1 LPNFLGN
8 FPNTRMRR
16 NRRFN
21 WLRRIVEENHLSTN
35 DLILPIFVKDG
46 TDIKEPINSM
56 PNVYRYSL
64 DRVVEHINEAY
75 SAGIPAV
82 VIFPEINPKF
92 KTKDAKE
99 AVNPDN
105 LVCKSIRHIASNFPN
120 LGIICDVALDPFNS
134 DGHDGLLID
143 NYVVNDLSVELLCQQ
158 ALVQAE
164 AGCNIIAPSDM
175 MDGRVA
181 EIRKTLDSKG
191 YIDVGIMSYAAKFAS
206 AFYGPFR
213 NAIGTSQILEGD
225 KRTYQINPGNINE
238 TMRQV
243 AQDVSEGSD
252 ILMVKPGLL
261 YLDVLSKI
269 KEEFRMPT
277 IAYQVSGEYSMLKG
291 AIQNGWLDNDKV
303 IMESLIAFK
312 RAGADG
318 ILTYLAIEASNILN
332 KNKN

>member
-1 LPNFLGN
+1 
-8 FPNTRMRR
+8 M
-16 NRRFN
+16 
-21 WLRRIVEENHLSTN
+21 EENHLTIN

-46 TDIKEPINSM
+46 MNIKEPINSM
-56 PNVYRYSL
+56 PNVHKYSL
-64 DRVVEHINEAY
+64 DRVTEHINEAY
-75 SAGIPAV
+75 SLGVPAI
-82 VIFPEINPKF
+82 VIFPEINPKL
-92 KTKDAKE
+92 KTKE
-99 AVNPDN
+99 AHEAINPDN
-105 LVCKSIRHIASNFPN
+105 LICKSIRHIVSNFPD

-134 DGHDGLLID
+134 DGHDGLLLD
-143 NYVVNDLSVELLCQQ
+143 NYVVNDSTVEILCQQ

-181 EIRKTLDSKG
+181 EIRKALDSKG
-191 YIDVGIMSYAAKFAS
+191 YIDVGIMSYTAKFAS

-213 NAIGTSQILEGD
+213 DAIGTSQILKGD
-225 KRTYQINPGNINE
+225 KRTYQINPANINE

-243 AQDVSEGSD
+243 AQNVAEGSD
-252 ILMVKPGLL
+252 ILMVKPGLP

-277 IAYQVSGEYSMLKG
+277 IAYQVSGEYAMLKG
-291 AIQNGWLDNDKV
+291 AIQNGWLDNDKA

-318 ILTYLAIEASNILN
+318 ILTYLAIEACNILN
-332 KNKN
+332 KNEN

>member
-1 LPNFLGN
+1 MPKFLGE
-8 FPNTRMRR
+8 FPSVRMRR

-21 WLRRIVEENHLSTN
+21 WLRRIVEENHLTIN

-46 TDIKEPINSM
+46 MNIKEPINSM
-56 PNVYRYSL
+56 PNVHKYSL
-64 DRVVEHINEAY
+64 DRVTEHINEAY
-75 SAGIPAV
+75 SLGVPAI
-82 VIFPEINPKF
+82 VIFPEINPKL
-92 KTKDAKE
+92 KTKE
-99 AVNPDN
+99 AHEAINPDN
-105 LVCKSIRHIASNFPN
+105 LICKSIRHIASNFPD

-134 DGHDGLLID
+134 DGHDGLLLD
-143 NYVVNDLSVELLCQQ
+143 NYVVNDSTVEILCQQ

-181 EIRKTLDSKG
+181 EIRKALDSKG
-191 YIDVGIMSYAAKFAS
+191 YIDVGIMSYTAKFAS

-213 NAIGTSQILEGD
+213 DAIGTSQILKGD
-225 KRTYQINPGNINE
+225 KRTYQINPANINE

-243 AQDVSEGSD
+243 AQNVAEGSD
-252 ILMVKPGLL
+252 ILMVKPGLP

-277 IAYQVSGEYSMLKG
+277 IAYQVSGEYAMLKG
-291 AIQNGWLDNDKV
+291 AIQNGWLDNDKA

-318 ILTYLAIEASNILN
+318 ILTYLAIEACNILN
-332 KNKN
+332 KN

>member
-1 LPNFLGN
+1 
-8 FPNTRMRR
+8 MRR

-21 WLRRIVEENHLSTN
+21 WLRRIVEENHLTIN

-46 TDIKEPINSM
+46 MNIKEPINSM
-56 PNVYRYSL
+56 PNVHKYSL
-64 DRVVEHINEAY
+64 DRVTEHINEAY
-75 SAGIPAV
+75 SLGVPAI
-82 VIFPEINPKF
+82 VIFPEINPKL
-92 KTKDAKE
+92 KTKE
-99 AVNPDN
+99 AHEAINPDN
-105 LVCKSIRHIASNFPN
+105 LICKSIRHIASNLPD

-134 DGHDGLLID
+134 DGHDGLLLD
-143 NYVVNDLSVELLCQQ
+143 NYVVNDSTVEILCQQ

-181 EIRKTLDSKG
+181 EIRKALDSKG
-191 YIDVGIMSYAAKFAS
+191 YIDVGIMSYTAKFAS

-213 NAIGTSQILEGD
+213 DAIGTSQILKGD
-225 KRTYQINPGNINE
+225 KRTYQINPANINE

-243 AQDVSEGSD
+243 AQNVAEGSD
-252 ILMVKPGLL
+252 ILMVKPGLP

-277 IAYQVSGEYSMLKG
+277 IAYQVSGEYAMLKG
-291 AIQNGWLDNDKV
+291 AIQNGWLDNDTA

-318 ILTYLAIEASNILN
+318 ILTYLAIEACNILN
-332 KNKN
+332 KN

>member
-1 LPNFLGN
+1 
-8 FPNTRMRR
+8 MRR

-21 WLRRIVEENHLSTN
+21 WLRRIVEENHLTIN

-46 TDIKEPINSM
+46 MNIKEPINSM
-56 PNVYRYSL
+56 PNVHKYSL
-64 DRVVEHINEAY
+64 DRVTEHINEAY
-75 SAGIPAV
+75 SLGVPAI
-82 VIFPEINPKF
+82 VIFPEINPKL
-92 KTKDAKE
+92 KTKE
-99 AVNPDN
+99 AHEAINPDN
-105 LVCKSIRHIASNFPN
+105 LICKSIRHIVSNFPD

-134 DGHDGLLID
+134 DGHDGLLLD
-143 NYVVNDLSVELLCQQ
+143 NYVVNDSTVEILCQQ

-181 EIRKTLDSKG
+181 EIRKALDSKG
-191 YIDVGIMSYAAKFAS
+191 YIDVGIMSYTAKFAS

-213 NAIGTSQILEGD
+213 DAIGTSQILKGD
-225 KRTYQINPGNINE
+225 KRTYQINPANINE

-243 AQDVSEGSD
+243 AQNVAEGSD
-252 ILMVKPGLL
+252 ILMVKPGLP

-277 IAYQVSGEYSMLKG
+277 IAYQVSGEYAMLKG
-291 AIQNGWLDNDKV
+291 AIQNGWLDNDKA

-318 ILTYLAIEASNILN
+318 ILTYLAIEACNILN
-332 KNKN
+332 KN

>member
-1 LPNFLGN
+1 
-8 FPNTRMRR
+8 
-16 NRRFN
+16 
-21 WLRRIVEENHLSTN
+21 VEENHLTIN

-46 TDIKEPINSM
+46 MNIKEPINSM
-56 PNVYRYSL
+56 PNVHKYSL
-64 DRVVEHINEAY
+64 DRVTEHINEAY
-75 SAGIPAV
+75 SLGVPAI
-82 VIFPEINPKF
+82 VIFPEINPKL
-92 KTKDAKE
+92 KTKE
-99 AVNPDN
+99 AHEAINPDN
-105 LVCKSIRHIASNFPN
+105 LICKSIRHIVSNFPD

-134 DGHDGLLID
+134 DGHDGLLLD
-143 NYVVNDLSVELLCQQ
+143 NYVVNDSTVEILCQQ

-181 EIRKTLDSKG
+181 EIRKALDSKG
-191 YIDVGIMSYAAKFAS
+191 YIDVGIMSYTAKFAS

-213 NAIGTSQILEGD
+213 DAIGTSQILKGD
-225 KRTYQINPGNINE
+225 KRTYQINPANINE

-243 AQDVSEGSD
+243 AQNVAEGSD
-252 ILMVKPGLL
+252 ILMVKPGLP

-277 IAYQVSGEYSMLKG
+277 IAYQVSGEYAMLKG
-291 AIQNGWLDNDKV
+291 AIQNGWLDNDKA

-318 ILTYLAIEASNILN
+318 ILTYLAIEACNILN
-332 KNKN
+332 KN

>member
-1 LPNFLGN
+1 
-8 FPNTRMRR
+8 M
-16 NRRFN
+16 
-21 WLRRIVEENHLSTN
+21 EENHLTIN

-46 TDIKEPINSM
+46 MNIKEPINSM
-56 PNVYRYSL
+56 PNVHKYSL
-64 DRVVEHINEAY
+64 DRVTEHINEAY
-75 SAGIPAV
+75 SLGVPAI
-82 VIFPEINPKF
+82 VIFPEINPKL
-92 KTKDAKE
+92 KTKE
-99 AVNPDN
+99 AHEAINPDN
-105 LVCKSIRHIASNFPN
+105 LICKSIRHIVSNFPD

-134 DGHDGLLID
+134 DGHDGLLLD
-143 NYVVNDLSVELLCQQ
+143 NYVVNDSTVEILCQQ

-181 EIRKTLDSKG
+181 EIRKALDSKG
-191 YIDVGIMSYAAKFAS
+191 YIDVGIMSYTAKFAS

-213 NAIGTSQILEGD
+213 DAIGTSQILKGD
-225 KRTYQINPGNINE
+225 KRTYQINPANINE

-243 AQDVSEGSD
+243 AQNVAEGSD
-252 ILMVKPGLL
+252 ILMVKPGLP

-277 IAYQVSGEYSMLKG
+277 IAYQVSGEYAMLKG
-291 AIQNGWLDNDKV
+291 AIQNGWLDNDKA

-318 ILTYLAIEASNILN
+318 ILTYLAIEACNILN
-332 KNKN
+332 KN

>member
-1 LPNFLGN
+1 
-8 FPNTRMRR
+8 MRR

-21 WLRRIVEENHLSTN
+21 WLRRIVEENHLSIN

-46 TDIKEPINSM
+46 TNIKEPINSM

-75 SAGIPAV
+75 NVGIPAV
-82 VIFPEINPKF
+82 VIFPEINSKF

-225 KRTYQINPGNINE
+225 KRTYQINPANINE

-332 KNKN
+332 KNIN

>member
-1 LPNFLGN
+1 MPKFLGE
-8 FPNTRMRR
+8 FPSVRMRR

-21 WLRRIVEENHLSTN
+21 WLRRIVEENHLTIN

-46 TDIKEPINSM
+46 MNIKEPINSM
-56 PNVYRYSL
+56 PNVHKYSL
-64 DRVVEHINEAY
+64 DRVTEHINEAY
-75 SAGIPAV
+75 SLGVPAI
-82 VIFPEINPKF
+82 VIFPEINPKL
-92 KTKDAKE
+92 KTKE
-99 AVNPDN
+99 AHEAINPDN
-105 LVCKSIRHIASNFPN
+105 LICKSIRHIVSNFPD

-134 DGHDGLLID
+134 DGHDGLLLD
-143 NYVVNDLSVELLCQQ
+143 NYVVNDSTVEILCQQ

-181 EIRKTLDSKG
+181 EIRKALDSKG
-191 YIDVGIMSYAAKFAS
+191 YIDVGIMSYTAKFAS

-213 NAIGTSQILEGD
+213 DAIGTSQILKGD
-225 KRTYQINPGNINE
+225 KRTYQINPANINE

-243 AQDVSEGSD
+243 AQNVAEGSD
-252 ILMVKPGLL
+252 ILMVKPGLP

-277 IAYQVSGEYSMLKG
+277 IAYQVSGEYAMLKG
-291 AIQNGWLDNDKV
+291 AIQNGWLDNDKA

-318 ILTYLAIEASNILN
+318 ILTYLAIEACNILN
-332 KNKN
+332 KN

>member
-1 LPNFLGN
+1 
-8 FPNTRMRR
+8 MRR

-21 WLRRIVEENHLSTN
+21 WLRRIVEENHLTIN

-46 TDIKEPINSM
+46 MNIKEPINSM
-56 PNVYRYSL
+56 PNVHKYSL
-64 DRVVEHINEAY
+64 DRVTEHINEAY
-75 SAGIPAV
+75 SLGVPAI
-82 VIFPEINPKF
+82 VIFPEINPKL
-92 KTKDAKE
+92 KTKE
-99 AVNPDN
+99 AHEAINPDN
-105 LVCKSIRHIASNFPN
+105 LICKSIRHIVSNFPD

-134 DGHDGLLID
+134 DGHDGLLLD
-143 NYVVNDLSVELLCQQ
+143 NYVVNDSTVEILCQQ

-181 EIRKTLDSKG
+181 EIRKALDSKG
-191 YIDVGIMSYAAKFAS
+191 YIDVGIMSYTAKFAS

-213 NAIGTSQILEGD
+213 DAIGTSQILKGD
-225 KRTYQINPGNINE
+225 KRTYQINPANINE

-243 AQDVSEGSD
+243 AQNVVEGSD
-252 ILMVKPGLL
+252 ILMVKPGLP

-277 IAYQVSGEYSMLKG
+277 IAYQVSGEYAMLKG
-291 AIQNGWLDNDKV
+291 AIQNGWLDNDKA

-318 ILTYLAIEASNILN
+318 ILTYLAIEACNILN
-332 KNKN
+332 KN

>member
-1 LPNFLGN
+1 MPKFLGE
-8 FPNTRMRR
+8 FPSVRMRR

-21 WLRRIVEENHLSTN
+21 WLRRIVEENHLTIN

-46 TDIKEPINSM
+46 MNIKEPINSM
-56 PNVYRYSL
+56 PNVHKYSL
-64 DRVVEHINEAY
+64 DRVTEHINEAY
-75 SAGIPAV
+75 SLGVPAI
-82 VIFPEINPKF
+82 VIFPEINPKL
-92 KTKDAKE
+92 KTKE
-99 AVNPDN
+99 AHEAINPDN
-105 LVCKSIRHIASNFPN
+105 LICKSIRHIVSNFPD

-134 DGHDGLLID
+134 DGHDGLLLD
-143 NYVVNDLSVELLCQQ
+143 NYVVNDSTVEILCQQ

-191 YIDVGIMSYAAKFAS
+191 YIGVGIMSYAAKFAS

-225 KRTYQINPGNINE
+225 KRTYQINPANINE

-277 IAYQVSGEYSMLKG
+277 IAYQVSGEYSMIKV
-291 AIQNGWLDNDKV
+291 AIQNGWFDEKK
-303 IMESLIAFK
+303 IIFETMMCFK
-312 RAGADG
+312 RAGCDG
-318 ILTYLAIEASNILN
+318 IITYFAPFVAKKLIN
-332 KNKN
+332 KPF

>member
-1 LPNFLGN
+1 MPKFLGE
-8 FPNTRMRR
+8 FPSVRMRR

-21 WLRRIVEENHLSTN
+21 WLRRIVEENHLTIN

-46 TDIKEPINSM
+46 MNIKEPINSM
-56 PNVYRYSL
+56 PNVHKYSL
-64 DRVVEHINEAY
+64 DRVTEHINEAY
-75 SAGIPAV
+75 SLGVPAI
-82 VIFPEINPKF
+82 VIFPEINPKL
-92 KTKDAKE
+92 KTKE
-99 AVNPDN
+99 AHEAINPDN
-105 LVCKSIRHIASNFPN
+105 LICKSIRHIVSNFPD

-134 DGHDGLLID
+134 DGHDGLLLD
-143 NYVVNDLSVELLCQQ
+143 NYVVNDSTVEILCQQ

-181 EIRKTLDSKG
+181 EIRKALDSKG

-213 NAIGTSQILEGD
+213 DAIGTSQILKGD
-225 KRTYQINPGNINE
+225 KRTYQINPANINE

-243 AQDVSEGSD
+243 AQNVVEGSD
-252 ILMVKPGLL
+252 ILMVKPGLP

-277 IAYQVSGEYSMLKG
+277 IAYQVSGEYAMLKG
-291 AIQNGWLDNDKV
+291 AIQNGWLDNDKA

-318 ILTYLAIEASNILN
+318 ILTYLAIEACNILN
-332 KNKN
+332 KN

>member
-1 LPNFLGN
+1 
-8 FPNTRMRR
+8 MRR

-21 WLRRIVEENHLSTN
+21 WLRRIVEENHLTIN

-46 TDIKEPINSM
+46 MNIKEPINSM
-56 PNVYRYSL
+56 PNVHKYSL
-64 DRVVEHINEAY
+64 DRVTEHINEAY
-75 SAGIPAV
+75 SLGVPAI
-82 VIFPEINPKF
+82 VIFPEINPKL
-92 KTKDAKE
+92 KTKE
-99 AVNPDN
+99 AHEAINPDN
-105 LVCKSIRHIASNFPN
+105 LICKSIRHIVSNFPD

-134 DGHDGLLID
+134 DGHDGLLLD
-143 NYVVNDLSVELLCQQ
+143 NYVVNDSTVEILCQQ

-181 EIRKTLDSKG
+181 EIRKALDSKG

-213 NAIGTSQILEGD
+213 DAIGTSKILKGD
-225 KRTYQINPGNINE
+225 KRTYQINPANINE

-243 AQDVSEGSD
+243 AQNVAEGSD
-252 ILMVKPGLL
+252 ILMVKPGLP

-277 IAYQVSGEYSMLKG
+277 IAYQVSGEYAMLKG
-291 AIQNGWLDNDKV
+291 AIQNGWLDNDKA

-318 ILTYLAIEASNILN
+318 ILTYLAIEACNILN

>member
-1 LPNFLGN
+1 MPKFLGK
-8 FPNTRMRR
+8 FPSVRMRR

-21 WLRRIVEENHLSTN
+21 WLRRIVEENHLTIN

-46 TDIKEPINSM
+46 MNIKEPINSM
-56 PNVYRYSL
+56 PNVHKYSL
-64 DRVVEHINEAY
+64 DRVTEHINEAY
-75 SAGIPAV
+75 SLGVPAI
-82 VIFPEINPKF
+82 VIFPEINPKL
-92 KTKDAKE
+92 KTKE
-99 AVNPDN
+99 AHEAINPDN
-105 LVCKSIRHIASNFPN
+105 LICKSIRHIVSNFPD

-134 DGHDGLLID
+134 DGHDGLLLD
-143 NYVVNDLSVELLCQQ
+143 NYVVNDSTVEILCQQ

-181 EIRKTLDSKG
+181 EIRKALDSKG
-191 YIDVGIMSYAAKFAS
+191 YIDVGIMSYTAKFAS

-213 NAIGTSQILEGD
+213 DAIGTSQILKGD
-225 KRTYQINPGNINE
+225 KRTYQINPANINE

-243 AQDVSEGSD
+243 AQNVAEGSD
-252 ILMVKPGLL
+252 ILMVKPGLP

-277 IAYQVSGEYSMLKG
+277 IAYQVSGEYAMLKG
-291 AIQNGWLDNDKV
+291 AIQNGWLDNDKA

-318 ILTYLAIEASNILN
+318 ILTYLAIEACNILN
-332 KNKN
+332 KN

>member
-1 LPNFLGN
+1 MPKFLGE
-8 FPNTRMRR
+8 FPSVRMRR

-21 WLRRIVEENHLSTN
+21 WLRRIVEENHLTIN

-46 TDIKEPINSM
+46 MNIKEPINSM
-56 PNVYRYSL
+56 PNVHKYSL
-64 DRVVEHINEAY
+64 DRVTEHINEAY
-75 SAGIPAV
+75 SLGVPAI
-82 VIFPEINPKF
+82 VIFPEINPKL
-92 KTKDAKE
+92 KTKE
-99 AVNPDN
+99 AHEAINPDN
-105 LVCKSIRHIASNFPN
+105 LICKSIRHIVSNFPD

-134 DGHDGLLID
+134 DGHDGLLLD
-143 NYVVNDLSVELLCQQ
+143 NYVVNDSTVEILCQQ

-181 EIRKTLDSKG
+181 EIRKALDSKG

-213 NAIGTSQILEGD
+213 DAIGTSQILKGD
-225 KRTYQINPGNINE
+225 KRTYQINPANINE

-243 AQDVSEGSD
+243 AQNVAEGSD
-252 ILMVKPGLL
+252 ILMVKPGLP

-277 IAYQVSGEYSMLKG
+277 IAYQVSGEYAMLKG
-291 AIQNGWLDNDKV
+291 AIQNGWLDNDKA

-318 ILTYLAIEASNILN
+318 ILTYLAIEACNILN
-332 KNKN
+332 KNEN